1 MSKQKLNIFWFRRD
15 LRLDDNVGLYE
26 ALSGDLPVLPV
37 FIFDKHILDDLED
50 KDDAR
55 LTFIHRQLEGIQ
67 NQLKDKSSSLHSFYG
82 EAEAVFKELIQ
93 QYDVNAVY
101 TNEDYEPYAIHR
113 DGEIEKLLSSY
124 DIGLKCF
131 KDQVIFAKDEVVKDD
146 GKPYLVYT
154 PYSKKWLS
162 QLTEKDLESKPSA
175 LYFENW
181 FPSESGK
188 LIPLKEMGFVRSKID
203 MPNATL
209 TDHTLEIYHEER
221 DYPAKDST
229 SRLGVHLRFGTVSIR
244 KIASHARGVSEVFL
258 KELVWREFY
267 MCILYHFPE
276 VVENN
281 FKSKYDSLQW
291 RNKEDDFERWKK
303 GKTGYPLVDAGMRQ
317 LNKTGFMHNR
327 IRMLVASFLTK
338 HLLIDWRWG
347 EAYFARKLL
356 DYELASNNGNW
367 QWAAG
372 TGVDAQPYFRIF
384 NPHSQIKKFDPKE
397 NYIKK
402 WVPEFNSN
410 SYVEEMVEHKPA
422 RERALDAFKAAANA

>member
-1 MSKQKLNIFWFRRD
+1 MSKPKVNIFWFRRD

-26 ALSGDLPVLPV
+26 ALSGELPVLPI
-37 FIFDKHILDDLED
+37 FIFDKDILDDLAD

-55 LTFIHRQLEGIQ
+55 LTFIHRQLQLIQ
-67 NQLKDKSSSLHSFYG
+67 NELGSKSSSLHTYYDQPK
-82 EAEAVFKELIQ
+82 EVFVKLLNEFQIHS
-93 QYDVNAVY
+93 VY
-101 TNEDYEPYAIHR
+101 ANEDYEPYALNR
-113 DGEIEKLLSSY
+113 DLAVKELLSNS
-124 DIGLKCF
+124 GVTLSLF

-146 GKPYLVYT
+146 GNPYLVYT

-162 QLTEKDLESKPSA
+162 QLSEENLESKPSA
-175 LYFENW
+175 LYFDNW
-181 FPSESGK
+181 FSAKNGN
-188 LIPLKEMGFVRSKID
+188 LIQLKEMGFKESKTEL
-203 MPNATL
+203 PNSNL
-209 TDHTLEIYHEER
+209 TDHTLAIYQDER

-229 SRLGVHLRFGTVSIR
+229 SRLGVHLRFGTLSIR
-244 KIASHARGVSEVFL
+244 KVAQQARSISEVFL

-267 MCILYHFPE
+267 MMILYHFPK

-281 FKSKYDSLQW
+281 FKSKYDSLVW
-291 RNKEDDFERWKK
+291 RNDEADFEKWKQ
-303 GKTGYPLVDAGMRQ
+303 GKTGFPLVDAGMRQ
-317 LNKTGFMHNR
+317 LNTTGFMHNR

-384 NPHSQIKKFDPKE
+384 NPHSQIKKFDP
-397 NYIKK
+397 NQQYIKR
-402 WVPEFNSN
+402 WVPEYDSAD
-410 SYVEEMVEHKPA
+410 YVEEIVKHKLA
-422 RERALDAFKAAANA
+422 RERALEAFKEAANI